1 MLQNLVLLISLMF
14 LVLVIGGGWGKKI
27 ANLTDRNNLKTLM
40 FWSLLV
46 GMMIPTIISSFVIA
60 VNLHIKYAW
69 IGTAVFA
76 LLGWGLS
83 PRWQLGVRKTK
94 GNKSS
99 LMTTLQILFAVLF
112 VLFLCGFSAENAVD
126 GGHPLRIGP
135 DAIGNATAISGLAKG
150 DTLNSI
156 ANELRTSTG
165 IPLLEEILDPQ
176 SHNLYTTPSI
186 QTQIKTEFLVAGL
199 RWGFSGTG
207 GMMTWLFGLKNLWL
221 ILNALGNLALVCVAL
236 GIWVVL
242 DPLQLLTGAKAFAI
256 LSGTLSP
263 MLLNGYREGGVA
275 QVWVV
280 PTSLAL
286 LIVMGDQKIRYR
298 SSILIIG
305 SVLAMSAVAYSDLFI
320 LQGAILTIFV
330 LLSIPKKQLRG
341 GLIKAAG
348 GLAVACALSPVFFVK
363 LITYIPRRLADAGIG
378 GWAMPHWTNISESI
392 GLLNRYNQASP
403 NGIQMRT
410 PIGATNAIFIDVLIV
425 ILAIY
430 TITLAKKE
438 TDVRFSLAAAIVVL
452 GIRYKSQVVDQV
464 SNYQYFKAF
473 GTLMPII
480 SIGLV
485 ISIFSQTENNE
496 RMQNFFRS
504 VIACIFC
511 ALMVSSSFNYSSTFR
526 EQSTFL
532 PHEYQTQNFLD
543 TIRKLDSVNYFAP
556 LNVQITSLAAYTTGA
571 WLGRGTYQL
580 KEKLSTVR
588 NRPVYVLVSKTQCGT
603 SWQCIAN
610 VAESRMLFKTQSL
623 AAYQIANN
631 TDFLKGENLDN
642 DWSVRASEASVF
654 AGGPQL
660 NWSYIPH

>member
-1 MLQNLVLLISLMF
+1 V
-14 LVLVIGGGWGKKI
+14 
-27 ANLTDRNNLKTLM
+27 
-40 FWSLLV
+40 
-46 GMMIPTIISSFVIA
+46 
-60 VNLHIKYAW
+60 
-69 IGTAVFA
+69 
-76 LLGWGLS
+76 
-83 PRWQLGVRKTK
+83 
-94 GNKSS
+94 
-99 LMTTLQILFAVLF
+99 
-112 VLFLCGFSAENAVD
+112 
-126 GGHPLRIGP
+126 
-135 DAIGNATAISGLAKG
+135 GNATAISGLAKG

-156 ANELRTSTG
+156 TTELEQSTG
-165 IPLLEEILDPQ
+165 IPNLVDLLDPQ

-221 ILNALGNLALVCVAL
+221 IINALGNLGLICVAL
-236 GIWVVL
+236 GIWVAV
-242 DPLQLLTGAKAFAI
+242 DSLQLLAGAKTFAI

-286 LIVMGDQKIRYR
+286 LIVMGNQKIRSR
-298 SSILIIG
+298 SAILIIG

-320 LQGAILTIFV
+320 LQGALLVIYV
-330 LLSIPKKQLRG
+330 LLSIPKKQFKE
-341 GLIKAAG
+341 GLIRGAG
-348 GLAVACALSPVFFVK
+348 GLAVAFALSPLFFVK
-363 LITYIPRRLADAGIG
+363 LVTYIPRRLADAGIG
-378 GWAMPHWTNISESI
+378 GWAMPYWTNISESI

-425 ILAIY
+425 ILVIY
-430 TITLAKKE
+430 TITMSKKE
-438 TDVRFSLAAAIVVL
+438 RDVRFSLAAAIVVL

-480 SIGLV
+480 TIGLV
-485 ISIFSQTENNE
+485 ISIFSRTENNE
-496 RMQNFFRS
+496 RKQNFFRS
-504 VIACIFC
+504 VIAYIFC
-511 ALMVSSSFNYSSTFR
+511 ALVVSSSLNYSSAFR
-526 EQSTFL
+526 KQSTFL
-532 PHEYQTQNFLD
+532 PHEYQTQNFLN
-543 TIRKLDSVNYFAP
+543 TVRNLDSVNYFAP

-610 VAESRMLFKTQSL
+610 VAESKILFKTQS
-623 AAYQIANN
+623 
-631 TDFLKGENLDN
+631 
-642 DWSVRASEASVF
+642 
-654 AGGPQL
+654 
-660 NWSYIPH
+660 